1 MTVIGIVSTA
11 PAREVRLAFS
21 DGTEAAAPLRDL
33 TSAVSSA
40 GQGAIRYAVLTLPGA
55 HCIERVVT
63 RSTGGGALWEGAPA
77 GHSCSS

>member
-33 TSAVSSA
+33 ASAVSCA
-40 GQGAIRYAVLTLPGA
+40 GQGAIRYAVLALPGA
-55 HCIERVVT
+55 HCILTPMPRLASPCRGEDGRRFER
-63 RSTGGGALWEGAPA
+63 
-77 GHSCSS
+77 GHSH